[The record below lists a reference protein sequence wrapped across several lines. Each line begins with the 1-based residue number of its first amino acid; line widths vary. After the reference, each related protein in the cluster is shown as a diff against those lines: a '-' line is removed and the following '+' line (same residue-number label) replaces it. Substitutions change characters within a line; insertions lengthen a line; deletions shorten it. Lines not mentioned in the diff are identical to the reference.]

1 MASNSLKS
9 VRSFIK
15 QITQIF
21 MKMSSH
27 WDAYPLR
34 AGKENH
40 STKLEKTLFAI
51 SDKTN
56 DLSYNSATL
65 IDSIYSRQT
74 KMCP

>member
-1 MASNSLKS
+1 
-9 VRSFIK
+9 
-15 QITQIF
+15 